1 MAFAGESPVPDYSLS
16 QFMTHDTGYHPA
28 ASPAHPGASPA
39 HPGASPGH
47 PGYSIDQSRYFT
59 GVTVPSAT
67 REMNDNAFIS
77 QDMYSVDSK

>member
-16 QFMTHDTGYHPA
+16 QFMTHNTGY
-28 ASPAHPGASPA
+28 HPGASPA

-77 QDMYSVDSK
+77 QEMYSVDSK

>member
-1 MAFAGESPVPDYSLS
+1 MAFAGDSPVPDYSLS
-16 QFMTHDTGYHPA
+16 QFMNNETGY
-28 ASPAHPGASPA
+28 HPGASPA
-39 HPGASPGH
+39 HPGASLGH

-77 QDMYSVDSK
+77 QEMYSVDSK